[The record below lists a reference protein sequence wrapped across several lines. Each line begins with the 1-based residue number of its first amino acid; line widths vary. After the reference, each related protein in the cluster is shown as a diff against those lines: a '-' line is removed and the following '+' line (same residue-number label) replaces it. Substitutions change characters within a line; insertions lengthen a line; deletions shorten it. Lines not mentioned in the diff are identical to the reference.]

1 MPTSPLPDPALAP
14 LLPEIVLLAAALV
27 LLVVGA
33 LRERAQA
40 AGIVAPLAVLALL
53 VAAAI
58 AGVLDRTPQ
67 TLLGGHF
74 RFDAMAAFLKVVVLV
89 GAAACILLGGAYE
102 EDERID
108 RFELPLLALL
118 AGLGM
123 SLMVSA
129 ESLLG
134 LYMALELQS
143 LPLYV
148 MAAFHRD
155 QLRSTEAGLKYFVLG
170 ALASGMLLYGCSLI
184 YGFTGTLSFA
194 ALAQGF
200 GPTSPGGL
208 PTGAVVGLVFVIAGL
223 AFKLAAVPF
232 HMWTPDV
239 YEGAPTSVTAFLAAA
254 PKVAAVGLT
263 LRLLMGPMADWAGQ
277 WQQVVALVAL
287 ASMVLGSLAG
297 LVQTNIKRLMAYS
310 GIANVGFALVGVA
323 AGTREG
329 MEAALVYMVIYLATT
344 LGAFG
349 CILAMRRQGTY
360 VERIDELAGLS
371 SRRPLL
377 AAALAIFMFSL
388 AGIPPLA
395 GFFGKYFVFLAAVK
409 AGLVWLAVAGLLASV
424 VAAYYYLR
432 IVKLAYFDQPAEPF
446 DVPAAPGLRLVT
458 GLAAVAVVGFV
469 VLPGPLFEAAGR
481 AAASLGPP
489 AVAAVR

>member
-1 MPTSPLPDPALAP
+1 MSDTLRLDLEPLV
-14 LLPEIVLLAAALV
+14 PELVLLAAALV
-27 LLVVGA
+27 LLVLGA
-33 LRERAQA
+33 LRERAGA
-40 AGIVAPLAVLALL
+40 ASVVGPLAVVALL
-53 VAAAI
+53 VAAGL
-58 AGVLDRTPQ
+58 AGVLERTPQ
-67 TLLGGHF
+67 TLIGGHF
-74 RFDAMAAFLKVVVLV
+74 RFDGLAAFLKVVVYL
-89 GAAACILLGGAYE
+89 GAAAAILSGFGYQ

-118 AGLGM
+118 SALGM
-123 SLMVSA
+123 GLMVSA

-170 ALASGMLLYGCSLI
+170 ALASGLLLYGCSLV

-194 ALAQGF
+194 ELARGF
-200 GPTSPGGL
+200 GPDKPGGL

-239 YEGAPTSVTAFLAAA
+239 YEGAPTSVTAFFATA
-254 PKVAAVGLT
+254 PKVAAIGLT
-263 LRLLMGPMADWAGQ
+263 VRLLMGPMADWVGA
-277 WQQVVALVAL
+277 WQQVVVLLAL
-287 ASMVLGSLAG
+287 ASMVLGALAG
-297 LVQTNIKRLMAYS
+297 LVQTNIKRLLAYS
-310 GIANVGFALVGVA
+310 SIANAGFALVGVA
-323 AGTREG
+323 AGTGEG
-329 MEAALVYMVIYLATT
+329 VQAALVYMAIYLVTT

-349 CILAMRRQGTY
+349 CVLAMRRQGVY

-371 SRRPLL
+371 TRRPLL
-377 AAALAIFMFSL
+377 AAGLAIFMFSL

-395 GFFGKYFVFLAAVK
+395 GFFGKYFVFLAAVR
-409 AGLVWLAVAGLLASV
+409 AGLTWLAIVGVLASV

-432 IVKLAYFDQPAEPF
+432 IVKLAYFDPPAEPF
-446 DVPAAPGLRLVT
+446 DAPAAAGLRLVT
-458 GLAAVAVVGFV
+458 ALAAVLVVGFV
-469 VLPGPLFEAAGR
+469 LWPGPLFEAAAG
-481 AAASLGPP
+481 AAAGL
-489 AVAAVR
+489 AQLDAAAAVR